1 MKIVSVLDYIN
12 KNDVTKYD
20 VLYSNGTRKTY
31 TFGRIPNTVIKFIE
45 TAADYEKCMVNGH
58 GAFFSYN
65 SKDEVLTARALQEV
79 KTR

>member
-12 KNDVTKYD
+12 KNGITKYD
-20 VLYSNGTRKTY
+20 VLYSTGTRKTY
-31 TFGRIPNTVIKFIE
+31 TFGWIPKTVLDFLA

-65 SKDEVLTARALQEV
+65 SKDEVFMADALYRS
-79 KTR
+79 KMK